1 MKTPNYHDFYQK
13 ALIPIGFN
21 DLLALKEF
29 KSYEFDSPST
39 HWLIAVE
46 GEQLSQ
52 PTIYYHWKVSVYP
65 SNCDGDINWKKP
77 FYCSPIMESMES
89 AHDIACSFVSLSKQD
104 QLSNL
109 NLQEK
114 IS

>member
-13 ALIPIGFN
+13 ALIPIGCN
-21 DLLALKEF
+21 DLVALKEYE
-29 KSYEFDSPST
+29 SYDFDAPS

-46 GEQLSQ
+46 GEQLPLSR
-52 PTIYYHWKVSVYP
+52 IYFHWKVSIYP
-65 SNCDGDINWKKP
+65 SNVDGDFNWKKP
-77 FYCSPIMESMES
+77 FYCSPIMESMDH
-89 AHDIACSFVSLSKQD
+89 AHELACTLTATSKRD
-104 QLSNL
+104 QLSTF

>member
-21 DLLALKEF
+21 DLIALKEF
-29 KSYEFDSPST
+29 KSYEFDSSST

-52 PTIYYHWKVSVYP
+52 PNIYSIGKSVYTRPIAMVILIGRNP
-65 SNCDGDINWKKP
+65 SI
-77 FYCSPIMESMES
+77 
-89 AHDIACSFVSLSKQD
+89 V
-104 QLSNL
+104 
-109 NLQEK
+109 LQ
-114 IS
+114 

>member
-13 ALIPIGFN
+13 TLIPIGFN
-21 DLLALKEF
+21 DLLVLNEF
-29 KSYEFDSPST
+29 ESYDIDSPST

-52 PTIYYHWKVSVYP
+52 PKIYYHWKVSIYP
-65 SNCDGDINWKKP
+65 SNCEGDFNWKKP
-77 FYCSPIMESMES
+77 FYCTPNMVSMDN
-89 AHDIACSFVSLSKQD
+89 AHDIACSFVSLSQQD
-104 QLSNL
+104 QLSTIKV
-109 NLQEK
+109 QEK